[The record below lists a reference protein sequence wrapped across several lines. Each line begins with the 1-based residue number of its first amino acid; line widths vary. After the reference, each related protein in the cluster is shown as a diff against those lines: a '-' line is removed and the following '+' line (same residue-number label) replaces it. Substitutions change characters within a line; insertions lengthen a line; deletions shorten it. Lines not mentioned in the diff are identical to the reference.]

1 MILRLKLGVRITCGF
16 VPHCPYF
23 WEESKV
29 DRYRLKMKCA
39 TYDLRGFGEQ
49 LHTIFILTIQH
60 SRMSEENYMQ
70 AVFTRFWVYPKG
82 HAINTKGYR

>member
-1 MILRLKLGVRITCGF
+1 MWL
-16 VPHCPYF
+16 VPHCPCF

-49 LHTIFILTIQH
+49 LYAIFILTIQH
-60 SRMSEENYMQ
+60 SRMSEEN
-70 AVFTRFWVYPKG
+70 
-82 HAINTKGYR
+82 